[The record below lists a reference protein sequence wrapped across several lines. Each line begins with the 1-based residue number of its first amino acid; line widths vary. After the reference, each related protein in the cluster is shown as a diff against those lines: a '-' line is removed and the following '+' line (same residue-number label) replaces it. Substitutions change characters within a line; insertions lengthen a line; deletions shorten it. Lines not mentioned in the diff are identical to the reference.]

1 MTTTMMSR
9 HCTLEWYLARPANPL
24 STRSAE
30 LTSCQLNNRP
40 AISLTSENTKGG
52 EPRFNTRFDGASSP
66 SSWSACKFRRFRG
79 GRALIRASPSDCGWK
94 SSTVLSLYIYM
105 DGSLDNIVLDFDGWL
120 FANSLLIFLSVS
132 VARGT

>member
-52 EPRFNTRFDGASSP
+52 EPRFNTRFDGATSP
-66 SSWSACKFRRFRG
+66 DPLLRVGAHANLGGGVSWWTSVNSRIA
-79 GRALIRASPSDCGWK
+79 IRLWVEIVHRSLFLYIWM
-94 SSTVLSLYIYM
+94 VLSITSFWISM
-105 DGSLDNIVLDFDGWL
+105 DGSSRTVYL
-120 FANSLLIFLSVS
+120 FF
-132 VARGT
+132 